1 MDLGTKFPGTK
12 TWKTSPY
19 VRYQDKSRPKVKNI
33 QRQRRQKRWHRSK
46 TTQRQRR
53 KIMATAHSLHAGYML
68 ATACSLINEEKQ
80 QDGYC
85 KAYCTLTSRAP
96 HAPLMLTS
104 LLCHTSCML
113 TSCSLLNRTENK
125 GKITWVDR
133 KDKEVRN
140 EVQALTFTEPRT

>member
-1 MDLGTKFPGTK
+1 
-12 TWKTSPY
+12 
-19 VRYQDKSRPKVKNI
+19 
-33 QRQRRQKRWHRSK
+33 
-46 TTQRQRR
+46 
-53 KIMATAHSLHAGYML
+53 MATAHSLHAGYIF
-68 ATACSLINEEKQ
+68 ATACSLKNEEKQ
-80 QDGYC
+80 KDGYC
-85 KAYCTLTSRAP
+85 KAYCTLASHAP